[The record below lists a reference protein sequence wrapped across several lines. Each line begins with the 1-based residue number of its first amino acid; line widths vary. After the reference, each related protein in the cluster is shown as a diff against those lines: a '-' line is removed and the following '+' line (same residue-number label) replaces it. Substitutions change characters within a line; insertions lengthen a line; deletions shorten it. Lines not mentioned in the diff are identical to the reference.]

1 MWIVEIN
8 VLGRRFTHR
17 VNERPDA
24 FRLAPHVTQWR
35 PWKQRPE
42 SRAAA

>member
-8 VLGRRFTHR
+8 VLGQRFTQR

-24 FRLAPHVTQWR
+24 FRLAPHVAQWR
-35 PWKQRPE
+35 PWKQRHEP
-42 SRAAA
+42 RAAA